1 VIEALKTEGYEVIY
15 LEDFRKQ
22 IKMQDKLLGFC
33 RALFPHT
40 SLQAILE
47 DMHPD
52 DPAVILYTSGS
63 EGTPKGV
70 ALSHT
75 NILANMYQACAR
87 LDLMPTDILFNAM
100 PVFHSLGLTVGMIL
114 PVLRGIKTFL
124 YPTPLHYR
132 IIPDLIY
139 DTDATIMLGTD
150 TFYNGYAH
158 YSHPYDFWNIRLAV
172 AGAEKLKP
180 ATRQLYAEKFGVR
193 IMEGYGVTEA
203 SPVVSVNTPMEH
215 KPGTV
220 GRALPGIECKTVKV
234 EGISKAAGCILKA

>member
-1 VIEALKTEGYEVIY
+1 MLAQTK
-15 LEDFRKQ
+15 
-22 IKMQDKLLGFC
+22 
-33 RALFPHT
+33 
-40 SLQAILE
+40 
-47 DMHPD
+47 PD

-70 ALSHT
+70 ALSHA
-75 NILANMYQACAR
+75 NLLANMYQACSR
-87 LDLMPTDILFNAM
+87 LDLMPSDILFNAM

-114 PVLRGIKTFL
+114 PVLRGIKVFL

-150 TFYNGYAH
+150 TFYNGYGH
-158 YSHPYDFWNIRLAV
+158 YAHPYDFWKLRLAV
-172 AGAEKLKP
+172 AGAEKLKES
-180 ATRQLYAEKFGVR
+180 TRKLYAEKFGVR

-203 SPVVSVNTPMEH
+203 SPVVSVNTPMEN

-220 GRALPGIECKTVKV
+220 GRPLPGIECRTEKWK
-234 EGISKAAGCILKA
+234 GWRQAGACSLKAPTSCWAT